1 MSLITRESGGPI
13 HFSLE
18 KIAGDRQNT
27 EYQTSKVVPLPA
39 HQSPIGRPLGD
50 FMFRGASY
58 VLATL
63 SRAAFVGRWVL
74 LTLILGSTPLAS
86 YGQSKSE
93 RIKTLFLGDNGHH
106 QPAQR
111 ASELIPA
118 LAKAGIDVAYTDNLA
133 DLNPENLARYDS
145 LIIYANQD
153 KIEPA
158 QEAALLSFVEGGK
171 GLVVLHCGSFCF
183 LNSPKY
189 IALVGGQF
197 KSHGAETFTTVM
209 DKPEHPAVKGQA
221 PFEAFDESYVH
232 DKLSNDRLVLSHRD
246 EKGRAEPWIWV
257 REQGKGRV
265 YYNASGHDERV
276 FTLPAYHSQVAQGI
290 RWAVGR
296 PDFTYETK
304 PFTRSPGKLPD
315 YKAGKGALIND
326 MQDPL
331 DVAESMK
338 HLSAPGGFLVN
349 RFAADPEIIKPICM
363 NWDNRGRLF
372 IAETV
377 DYPNEKQPEG
387 QGHDRIK
394 ICEDTNGDGVADK
407 FTIFAD
413 KLSVPTSMVW
423 TPEGWIITQAP
434 DVLLLTDTNGDDK
447 ADVRKV
453 LFTGFSTGDTHAGPS
468 NLRLGFDGWVYGTC
482 GYAGFQGTVGGKQVR
497 FGQSLFRFRPD
508 ASQLEVLTSTSN
520 NTWGLGLTE
529 TNEIVYSTANGE
541 HSSYLGMPNRAFES
555 VKGWLGKG
563 NAKMADHDRMRP
575 LTTIRQVDWFGGFT
589 AAAGHAVYT
598 ARQFPPDYWDQV
610 AFVTEPTGHL
620 VHSCQLTRDGS
631 HLASHD
637 RFNLLASTEE
647 WTSPIAAEVGPDGA
661 VWVIDWYNYIVQHNP
676 TPLGFETGKGN
687 AYVTDLRDKT
697 HGRIYRVINSTRP
710 LGKVLNLANATPQQ
724 LVEALKNDNMFW
736 RMTAQWQLINK
747 ADRSVVPALLALLT
761 SNEVEPATGENAGA
775 LHSAWTLAGLNV
787 LGTPEVKKGLVAAL
801 KSKAP
806 SVRRAA
812 VEVLAKDAD
821 TATAVLDAGLLNDP
835 NPVVRRSALLALA
848 ESQPSEKAGAAI
860 FAALQKPENAD
871 DRWIPLAATT
881 AGARHDLGF
890 LKAAL
895 AAQDAPEAAGDAVRI
910 VAEHFARSGNDSQLP
925 ALLTAVETGNGA
937 TVAAVL
943 TGLAAGWPEG
953 KAPTLTAEVQDRLV
967 ARMPKLDSNSQL
979 AVALLAQ
986 RWGFASKVE
995 TVLGTLRA
1003 RLTEEVADEGRP
1015 EADRI
1020 AAAKRLAALNPDRES
1035 LIKTLSVISA
1045 KSAPTLSVGL
1055 LDAVSQSGV
1064 ADLGPVLIDRFSKFS
1079 PTLQRQSLEI
1089 LLRRPEWTG
1098 TLVEALE
1105 NDTIVSSD
1113 LAIDQAQRLVGHP
1126 DKGLAERARKVID
1139 RGGRLPSAD
1148 REMVLK
1154 SLLPITEKTGN
1165 ATLGKVVFEKNCA
1178 KCHKLGNLGEQI
1190 GPNLTGFSVHPKEK
1204 ILHEIVD
1211 PNSSVEGNYRQYT
1224 VATNDGQVVSGLLA
1238 SETQTAV
1245 ELVDSEAKRHVVLRE
1260 DIDEMI
1266 ASPKS
1271 LMPEGFEKQI
1281 TPEEFTDLLEFLA
1294 AKGQY
1299 VPLPLDKAATI
1310 VSTQG
1315 MFFDKKGFEERM
1327 VFPDWSPKTAFG
1339 VPFHLVDPRGDR
1351 VPNVIM
1357 LYSQNGIIPKD
1368 MPKSVSIPCNTS
1380 AKAIHLLSGVS
1391 GWGFPASPKGTT
1403 SMIVRLHYA
1412 DGSTEDHELKNG
1424 IHFSDYIREIDVPG
1438 SKLAFKLRN
1447 QQLRYLTVEPKK
1459 ETKIDRIEFIKGEDG
1474 SAPIVMAVTAES
1486 R

>member
-1 MSLITRESGGPI
+1 MPHI
-13 HFSLE
+13 
-18 KIAGDRQNT
+18 
-27 EYQTSKVVPLPA
+27 
-39 HQSPIGRPLGD
+39 
-50 FMFRGASY
+50 
-58 VLATL
+58 L
-63 SRAAFVGRWVL
+63 SRMTMLGRWVV
-74 LTLILGSTPLAS
+74 LTLILVSTPFAAH
-86 YGQSKSE
+86 GQSKSE
-93 RIKTLFLGDNGHH
+93 RIKALFLGDNGHH

-111 ASELIPA
+111 ASELVPA
-118 LAKAGIDVAYTDNLA
+118 LAKAGIDVAYTDRVT
-133 DLNPENLARYDS
+133 DLNTENLARYDA
-145 LIIYANQD
+145 LIIYANQE
-153 KIEPA
+153 KIDPA

-171 GLVVLHCGSFCF
+171 GLAVLHCGSFCF

-197 KSHGAETFTTVM
+197 KSHGAESFTTVF
-209 DKPEHPAVKGQA
+209 DKPDHPALKGQA
-221 PFEAFDESYVH
+221 PFEAFDETYVH
-232 DKLSNDRLVLSHRD
+232 AKLSDDRLVLSHRD
-246 EKGRAEPWIWV
+246 DNGRAEPWIWV

-276 FTLPAYHSQVAQGI
+276 FTQPAYHAQVAQGI
-290 RWAVGR
+290 RWAVGK
-296 PDFTYETK
+296 PDFTYSTK
-304 PFTRSPGKLPD
+304 PLTRSAAPGKLPD
-315 YKAGKGALIND
+315 YKAGRGATIND

-331 DVAESMK
+331 DVAESMR
-338 HLSAPGGFLVN
+338 HLSIPGGFVVN

-377 DYPNEKQPEG
+377 DYPNEKQAEG

-413 KLSVPTSMVW
+413 NLSIPTSMVW
-423 TPEGWIITQAP
+423 TPSGWIISQAP
-434 DVLLLTDTNGDDK
+434 DMLLLADTNGDDK
-447 ADVRKV
+447 ADVKKV

-482 GYAGFQGTVGGKQVR
+482 GYAGFQGTVGDKQVR
-497 FGQSLFRFRPD
+497 FGQSIFRFLPD
-508 ASQLEVLTSTSN
+508 GSKLEALTSTSN

-541 HSSYLGMPNRAFES
+541 HSSYLGMTNRAFES
-555 VKGWLGKG
+555 VRGWLGKG
-563 NAKMADHDRMRP
+563 NAKMADHDRIHP

-598 ARQFPPDYWDQV
+598 ARQFPPDYWDQA
-610 AFVTEPTGHL
+610 AFITEPTGHL
-620 VHSCQLTRDGS
+620 VHTCVLSRDGS

-647 WTSPIAAEVGPDGA
+647 WTSPIMAEVGPDGA

-697 HGRIYRVINSTRP
+697 HGRVYRVVNANRP
-710 LGKVLNLANATPQQ
+710 LGKVLNLAAATPQQ
-724 LVEALKNDNMFW
+724 LVEALKSDNMFW
-736 RMTAQWQLINK
+736 RMTAQWQLIAK
-747 ADRSVVPALLALLT
+747 ADRSVVPALLALLA
-761 SNEVEPATGENAGA
+761 SNEVEPATGENAAA
-775 LHSAWTLAGLNV
+775 LHAAWTLAGLKAAA
-787 LGTPEVKKGLVAAL
+787 TPEVKKGLVAAL
-801 KSKAP
+801 KSKAAG
-806 SVRRAA
+806 VRRAA
-812 VEVLAKDAD
+812 VEVLANDAD
-821 TATAVLDAGLLNDP
+821 TGTAVLDAGLLNDP
-835 NPVVRRSALLALA
+835 DPVVRRSALLALA
-848 ESQPSEKAGAAI
+848 ESKPSEKVGAAI
-860 FAALQKPENAD
+860 FAALQKPENAE

-881 AGARHDLGF
+881 AGARHDVGF

-895 AAQDAPEAAGDAVRI
+895 AAKEAPEAAGEPVRI
-910 VAEHFARSGNDSQLP
+910 VAEHFARGGDASQLP
-925 ALLTAVETGNGA
+925 ALLAALETGNGA
-937 TVAAVL
+937 SLAAVL
-943 TGLAAGWPEG
+943 KGLAAGWPEG
-953 KAPTLTAEVQDRLV
+953 KAPTLAAEVQDKLA
-967 ARMPKLDSNSQL
+967 ARMPNLDANSQL

-995 TVLGTLRA
+995 NVLAKLRGKLA
-1003 RLTEEVADEGRP
+1003 GEIADDGRP

-1020 AAAKRLAALNPDRES
+1020 AAAKQLAALNPDRES
-1035 LIKTLSVISA
+1035 LVKTLSAISA
-1045 KSAPTLSVGL
+1045 KSAPNLSMGL

-1064 ADLGPVLIDRFSKFS
+1064 ADLGPVLIERYSQFS
-1079 PTLQRQSLEI
+1079 PGLQRKTLEI

-1098 TLVEALE
+1098 NLVEALE
-1105 NDTIVSSD
+1105 GDAVASSD

-1126 DKGLAERARKVID
+1126 DKDLAARARKVID

-1154 SLLPITEKTGN
+1154 TLLPITEKTGN
-1165 ATLGKVVFEKNCA
+1165 ANLGKAVFEKNCA

-1204 ILHEIVD
+1204 ILHEILD

-1224 VATNDGQVVSGLLA
+1224 VATKNGQLVSGLLA

-1245 ELVDSEAKRHVVLRE
+1245 ELIDSEAKRHVVLRE

-1271 LMPEGFEKQI
+1271 LMPEGFEKSI
-1281 TPEEFTDLLEFLA
+1281 SVEEFTDLLEFLA

-1327 VFPDWSPKTAFG
+1327 IFPDWSPKTAFG
-1339 VPFHLVDPRGDR
+1339 VPFLLVDPRGDR
-1351 VPNVIM
+1351 VANAIM
-1357 LYSQNGIIPKD
+1357 LHSPNGNIPKD
-1368 MPKSVSIPCNTS
+1368 MPKSVSVPCNTS

-1391 GWGFPASPKGTT
+1391 GWGFPATPKGTT
-1403 SMIVRLHYA
+1403 TMIVRLHYA
-1412 DGSTEDHELKNG
+1412 DGTTEDHPLKNG
-1424 IHFSDYIREIDVPG
+1424 IHFSDYIREIDVPE

-1459 ETKIDRIEFIKGEDG
+1459 ETKINSIEFVKGDDT
-1474 SAPIVMAVTAES
+1474 SAPIVMAVTAET